1 MAFTPPARDD
11 IVGAGSN
18 PSSGVARA
26 GFGALWDWATS
37 LLGLSGQPA
46 EARNLLRIGSAISYR
61 NLLVNATGAINQRLY
76 VSGTAT
82 TVANQMTLDR
92 KRVVVSGQSLVFG
105 AAAPDRTLTAPAGGF
120 DEIVEAGWIAGGV
133 YTLSWEG
140 TATATV
146 NGAAITNGGQTA
158 VLPAN
163 TAVTVRFIGGTVTR
177 AQFELGTVATPFERR
192 PPQAELA
199 LCMRECQKS
208 YAIATAL
215 GANTASGAAMGS
227 PAVGGVIQ
235 AAVRLAVPMRVAGAV
250 RVWSGNGTA
259 GVWAA
264 YTTGG
269 VAAAY
274 APGIAAT
281 DSSLLFSI
289 TVAAGESWAT
299 GHWITETGN

>member
-1 MAFTPPARDD
+1 MAAPPALTELADD
-11 IVGAGSN
+11 YPLPSN
-18 PSSGVARA
+18 
-26 GFGALWDWATS
+26 ATFKGGITKLLNYAKG
-37 LLGLSGQPA
+37 LLGATGNAA
-46 EARNLLRIGSAISYR
+46 EARVALGIGPVISYR
-61 NLLVNATGAINQRLY
+61 NLLVNSTGSVNQRLY

-82 TVANQMTLDR
+82 TVANQVTLDR

-146 NGAAITNGGQTA
+146 NGTAITNGGQTA
-158 VLPAN
+158 ALPAN

-192 PPQAELA
+192 PPQVELA

-215 GANTASGAAMGS
+215 GANTASGSAMGS

-274 APGIAAT
+274 TPGIAAT